1 MPSEVSVP
9 YSRLRESGKTRLA
22 ASLLPHLKTLAAC
35 GVIENFEN
43 SEKKLFFTYKSRQ
56 IRALLVKAGTVLELV
71 TYLAAKNATNK
82 SGRYIYNDART
93 GVVLDWDGKIH
104 ADNPSYPD
112 TENEIDVLLV
122 RGMIPV
128 FLSCKN
134 GTTDENELYKL
145 AAVAE
150 HFGTKFA
157 RKALIATDLQKNYTS
172 LARFTDRAREMGI
185 TVIDGVHKMTESEFC
200 RRIGS
205 LTAQ

>member
-1 MPSEVSVP
+1 MSKKIMAAILAGLMLFTAVGCTSE
-9 YSRLRESGKTRLA
+9 
-22 ASLLPHLKTLAAC
+22 
-35 GVIENFEN
+35 
-43 SEKKLFFTYKSRQ
+43 
-56 IRALLVKAGTVLELV
+56 
-71 TYLAAKNATNK
+71 
-82 SGRYIYNDART
+82 
-93 GVVLDWDGKIH
+93 
-104 ADNPSYPD
+104 
-112 TENEIDVLLV
+112 
-122 RGMIPV
+122 
-128 FLSCKN
+128 KN